1 MATVLKKS
9 DRSAANSLLT
19 RRARESIMTTHYL
32 STPLTLSDVTR
43 LRAGDL
49 VYLSGT
55 VMTVRD
61 RACNRILEASE
72 ASEIPF
78 DLENAVIYHCGPIV
92 REVGGDGSWD
102 VIAAGPTTSS
112 RLNSQ
117 TTDILDRFGVHAI
130 IGKGGMS
137 IADAMQDRCAYLAY
151 TGGCAAVAA
160 DHIISVRGVHW
171 LDLGMAEAVWVLE
184 MRDFGPLIVGIDSH
198 GRNLFD
204 EVQRRAETRML
215 AAV

>member
-1 MATVLKKS
+1 
-9 DRSAANSLLT
+9 
-19 RRARESIMTTHYL
+19 MTTHHL
-32 STPLTLSDVTR
+32 STPLTISDVTR

-78 DLENAVIYHCGPIV
+78 NLENAVIYHCGPIV
-92 REVGGDGSWD
+92 RGVDGDESWE

-117 TTDILDRFGVHAI
+117 TADILDRFGVHAI

-137 IADAMQDRCAYLAY
+137 IADAMRGRCAYLAY

-160 DHIISVRGVHW
+160 DHISSVRGVHW
-171 LDLGMAEAVWVLE
+171 IDLGMAEAVWVLE
-184 MRDFGPLIVGIDSH
+184 MRDFGPLIVGIDAY

-204 EVQRRAETRML
+204 EVQRRAETRL
-215 AAV
+215 SVVV

>member
-1 MATVLKKS
+1 
-9 DRSAANSLLT
+9 
-19 RRARESIMTTHYL
+19 MTIHHL
-32 STPLTLSDVTR
+32 STPLTLSAVAR
-43 LRAGDL
+43 LHAGDL

-72 ASEIPF
+72 ASEASDIPF

-92 REVGGDGSWD
+92 REVDGSWE

-117 TTDILDRFGVHAI
+117 TADILDRFGVHAI

-137 IADAMQDRCAYLAY
+137 IADAMRDRCAYLAY

-160 DHIISVRGVHW
+160 DHIDSVRGVNW
-171 LDLGMAEAVWVLE
+171 IDLGMAEAVWVLE

-204 EVQRRAETRML
+204 EVQRRAEKRLL
-215 AAV
+215 AVV

>member
-1 MATVLKKS
+1 MSHKKS
-9 DRSAANSLLT
+9 DQSAANNLLT
-19 RRARESIMTTHYL
+19 RRARWSTMTIHHL
-32 STPLTLSDVTR
+32 STPLTLSAVAR
-43 LRAGDL
+43 LHAGDL

-72 ASEIPF
+72 ASDIPF

-92 REVGGDGSWD
+92 REVDGSWE

-137 IADAMQDRCAYLAY
+137 IADAMRDRCAYLAY

-171 LDLGMAEAVWVLE
+171 IDLGMAEAVWVLE
-184 MRDFGPLIVGIDSH
+184 MCDFGPLIVGIDSH

-204 EVQRRAETRML
+204 EVQRRAEKRL
-215 AAV
+215 LEVV

>member
-1 MATVLKKS
+1 
-9 DRSAANSLLT
+9 
-19 RRARESIMTTHYL
+19 MTTHHL
-32 STPLTLSDVTR
+32 STPLTISDVTR

-49 VYLSGT
+49 VYLNGT
-55 VMTVRD
+55 VMTAVRD
-61 RACNRILEASE
+61 RACSRILAASD

-92 REVGGDGSWD
+92 RGVAGSWE

-117 TTDILDRFGVHAI
+117 TTDILGRFGVHAI

-137 IADAMQDRCAYLAY
+137 IADAMRDRCAYLAY

-160 DHIISVRGVHW
+160 DHVSAVHSVHW
-171 LDLGMAEAVWVLE
+171 IDLGMAEAVWVLGI
-184 MRDFGPLIVGIDSH
+184 RDFGPLIVGIDSH

-204 EVQRRAETRML
+204 EVHRRAEKRMS
-215 AAV
+215 VVI

>member
-1 MATVLKKS
+1 MVIFSEKS
-9 DRSAANSLLT
+9 DRSAANNLLT
-19 RRARESIMTTHYL
+19 RRARESTMTTHHL

-61 RACNRILEASE
+61 QACNRILE

-92 REVGGDGSWD
+92 RGVDGSWE

-137 IADAMQDRCAYLAY
+137 IADAMRGRCAYLAY

-160 DHIISVRGVHW
+160 DHISSVRGVHW
-171 LDLGMAEAVWVLE
+171 IDLGMAEAVWVLE
-184 MRDFGPLIVGIDSH
+184 VRDFGPLIVGIDSH

-204 EVQRRAETRML
+204 EVQRRAEKRLLT
-215 AAV
+215 VV

>member
-1 MATVLKKS
+1 MEISRKKS
-9 DRSAANSLLT
+9 DRSAANNLLT
-19 RRARESIMTTHYL
+19 RRARESTMATHHL
-32 STPLTLSDVTR
+32 STPLTISDVTR

-61 RACNRILEASE
+61 RACSRILQASD

-92 REVGGDGSWD
+92 RGVAGSWE

-137 IADAMQDRCAYLAY
+137 IADAMRDRCAYLAY

-160 DHIISVRGVHW
+160 DHISSVRGVHW
-171 LDLGMAEAVWVLE
+171 IDLGMAEAVWVLE

-204 EVQRRAETRML
+204 EVQRRAEKRL
-215 AAV
+215 LEVV

>member
-1 MATVLKKS
+1 MSCKKS
-9 DRSAANSLLT
+9 DRSVANSLLT
-19 RRARESIMTTHYL
+19 RCTREGAMTIHHL
-32 STPLTLSDVTR
+32 STPLTISEVTR
-43 LRAGDL
+43 LHAGDL

-55 VMTVRD
+55 VMTARD
-61 RACNRILEASE
+61 RACNRILGASNP
-72 ASEIPF
+72 SEIPF

-92 REVGGDGSWD
+92 RGVGGDESWD

-117 TTDILDRFGVHAI
+117 TADILDRFGVHAI

-137 IADAMQDRCAYLAY
+137 IADAMRDRCAYLAY

-160 DHIISVRGVHW
+160 DHIDSVRGVNW
-171 LDLGMAEAVWVLE
+171 IDLGMAEAVWVLE

-204 EVQRRAETRML
+204 EVQRRAEKRLL
-215 AAV
+215 AVV

>member
-1 MATVLKKS
+1 
-9 DRSAANSLLT
+9 
-19 RRARESIMTTHYL
+19 MTTHHL
-32 STPLTLSDVTR
+32 STPLTISDVTR

-61 RACNRILEASE
+61 RACNRILEAAE

-78 DLENAVIYHCGPIV
+78 NLENAVIYHCGPIV
-92 REVGGDGSWD
+92 RGVDGDESWE

-117 TTDILDRFGVHAI
+117 TADILDRFGVHAI

-137 IADAMQDRCAYLAY
+137 IADAMRGRCAYLAY

-160 DHIISVRGVHW
+160 DHISSVRGVHW
-171 LDLGMAEAVWVLE
+171 IDLGMAEAVWVLE
-184 MRDFGPLIVGIDSH
+184 MRDFGPLIVGIDAY

-204 EVQRRAETRML
+204 EVQRRAETRL
-215 AAV
+215 SVVV

>member
-1 MATVLKKS
+1 
-9 DRSAANSLLT
+9 
-19 RRARESIMTTHYL
+19 MTTHHL
-32 STPLTLSDVTR
+32 STPLTISDVTR
-43 LRAGDL
+43 LHAGDL
-49 VYLSGT
+49 VYLNGT
-55 VMTVRD
+55 VMTARD
-61 RACNRILEASE
+61 RACSRILAASE

-92 REVGGDGSWD
+92 REVDENGSWD

-137 IADAMQDRCAYLAY
+137 IADAMRDRCAYLAY

-160 DHIISVRGVHW
+160 GHISSVRGVHW
-171 LDLGMAEAVWVLE
+171 IDLGMAEAVWVLE
-184 MRDFGPLIVGIDSH
+184 VRDFGPLIVGIDSH
-198 GRNLFD
+198 GRNLFE
-204 EVQRRAETRML
+204 EVQRRGERRML
-215 AAV
+215 ALV

>member
-1 MATVLKKS
+1 
-9 DRSAANSLLT
+9 
-19 RRARESIMTTHYL
+19 MTTHHL
-32 STPLTLSDVTR
+32 SAPLTLSDVTR

-49 VYLSGT
+49 VYLNGT

-61 RACNRILEASE
+61 RACNRILGASD

-92 REVGGDGSWD
+92 GGTEGSWE

-137 IADAMQDRCAYLAY
+137 IGDAMRDRCAYLAY

-160 DHIISVRGVHW
+160 DHVSAVRGVHW
-171 LDLGMAEAVWVLE
+171 IDLGMTEAVWVLE

-204 EVQRRAETRML
+204 EVQRRAEKRLL
-215 AAV
+215 AVV

>member
-1 MATVLKKS
+1 MVISHKKFDQS
-9 DRSAANSLLT
+9 YANNFLT
-19 RRARESIMTTHYL
+19 CRARESTMTTHHL
-32 STPLTLSDVTR
+32 STPLTLSDVTG

-55 VMTVRD
+55 VLTVRD
-61 RACNRILEASE
+61 QACNRVLE

-78 DLENAVIYHCGPIV
+78 DLENSVIYHCGPIIRGV
-92 REVGGDGSWD
+92 DGSWE

-117 TTDILDRFGVHAI
+117 TADILDRFGVHAI

-137 IADAMQDRCAYLAY
+137 IADAMRDRCAYLAY

-160 DHIISVRGVHW
+160 DHIDSVRGVHW
-171 LDLGMAEAVWVLE
+171 IDLGMAEAVWVLE
-184 MRDFGPLIVGIDSH
+184 VRDFGPLIVGIDSH

-204 EVQRRAETRML
+204 EVQRRAETRL
-215 AAV
+215 SAVV

>member
-1 MATVLKKS
+1 MAIAHKKS
-9 DRSAANSLLT
+9 DRSAANNLLT
-19 RRARESIMTTHYL
+19 RRARESTMTTHHL
-32 STPLTLSDVTR
+32 STPLTISDVTR

-78 DLENAVIYHCGPIV
+78 NLENAVIYHCGPIV
-92 REVGGDGSWD
+92 RGVDGSWE

-137 IADAMQDRCAYLAY
+137 IADAMRGRCAYLAY

-160 DHIISVRGVHW
+160 DHISSVRGVHW
-171 LDLGMAEAVWVLE
+171 IDLGMAEAVWVLE
-184 MRDFGPLIVGIDSH
+184 MRDFGPLIVGIDAY

-204 EVQRRAETRML
+204 EVQRRAETRL
-215 AAV
+215 SVVV

>member
-1 MATVLKKS
+1 
-9 DRSAANSLLT
+9 
-19 RRARESIMTTHYL
+19 MTIHHL
-32 STPLTLSDVTR
+32 STPLTISDVTR
-43 LRAGDL
+43 LRAGDI
-49 VYLSGT
+49 VYLSKT

-61 RACNRILEASE
+61 RACNRILGASKP
-72 ASEIPF
+72 SEIPF
-78 DLENAVIYHCGPIV
+78 DLENSVIYHCGPIV
-92 REVGGDGSWD
+92 RGAEGDKSWD

-112 RLNSQ
+112 RLNLQ

-137 IADAMQDRCAYLAY
+137 IADAMRDRCAYLAY

-160 DHIISVRGVHW
+160 DHISSVRGVHW
-171 LDLGMAEAVWVLE
+171 IDLGMAEAVWVLE

-204 EVQRRAETRML
+204 EVQRRAEMRLL

>member
-1 MATVLKKS
+1 MGMSHKKS
-9 DRSAANSLLT
+9 DQSAANNLLT
-19 RRARESIMTTHYL
+19 RCVRWSTMTIHHL
-32 STPLTLSDVTR
+32 STPLTLPAVAR
-43 LRAGDL
+43 LHAGDL

-61 RACNRILEASE
+61 RACNRILGASD
-72 ASEIPF
+72 IPF

-92 REVGGDGSWD
+92 REVDGSWE

-117 TTDILDRFGVHAI
+117 TADILDRFGVHAI

-137 IADAMQDRCAYLAY
+137 IADAMRDRCAYLAY

-160 DHIISVRGVHW
+160 DHIDSVRGVNW
-171 LDLGMAEAVWVLE
+171 IDLGMAEAVWVLE

-204 EVQRRAETRML
+204 EVQRRAEKRLL
-215 AAV
+215 AVV

>member
-1 MATVLKKS
+1 MAISRKKS
-9 DRSAANSLLT
+9 DRSAANNLLT
-19 RRARESIMTTHYL
+19 RRARESTMAIHHL
-32 STPLTLSDVTR
+32 STPLTISDVTR

-49 VYLSGT
+49 VYLNGT

-61 RACNRILEASE
+61 RACGRILAASE
-72 ASEIPF
+72 ESEIPF

-92 REVGGDGSWD
+92 RGAEGSWE

-137 IADAMQDRCAYLAY
+137 IADAMRDRCAYLAY

-160 DHIISVRGVHW
+160 DHISAVRGVHW
-171 LDLGMAEAVWVLE
+171 IDLGMAEAVWVLE
-184 MRDFGPLIVGIDSH
+184 IRDFGPLIVGIDAY

-204 EVQRRAETRML
+204 EVQRRAEKRL
-215 AAV
+215 SAVV

>member
-1 MATVLKKS
+1 MAIAHKKS
-9 DRSAANSLLT
+9 DRSAANNLLT
-19 RRARESIMTTHYL
+19 RRARESTMTTHHL
-32 STPLTLSDVTR
+32 STPLTISDVTR

-92 REVGGDGSWD
+92 RGVDGSWE

-137 IADAMQDRCAYLAY
+137 IADAMRGRCAYLAY

-160 DHIISVRGVHW
+160 DHISSVRGVHW
-171 LDLGMAEAVWVLE
+171 IDLGMAEAVWVLE
-184 MRDFGPLIVGIDSH
+184 MRDFGPLIVGIDAY

-204 EVQRRAETRML
+204 EVQRRAETRL
-215 AAV
+215 SVVV

>member
-1 MATVLKKS
+1 MAV
-9 DRSAANSLLT
+9 
-19 RRARESIMTTHYL
+19 HHL
-32 STPLTLSDVTR
+32 STPLTISDVIP
-43 LRAGDL
+43 LQAGDL

-61 RACNRILEASE
+61 RACDRILKASD
-72 ASEIPF
+72 ASGIPF
-78 DLENAVIYHCGPIV
+78 DLENAVIYHCGPIIAKA
-92 REVGGDGSWD
+92 EGSWK

-117 TTDILDRFGVHAI
+117 TVDLLDRFGVHAI

-137 IADAMQDRCAYLAY
+137 IADAMWGRCVYLAS

-160 DHIISVRGVHW
+160 DHIDSVRGVHW
-171 LDLGMAEAVWVLE
+171 IDLGMAEAVWVLDV
-184 MRDFGPLIVGIDSH
+184 RNFGPLIVGIDAH

-204 EVQRRAETRML
+204 EVRKRAEERL
-215 AAV
+215 SAIV

>member
-1 MATVLKKS
+1 MAISRKKS
-9 DRSAANSLLT
+9 DRSAANNLLT
-19 RRARESIMTTHYL
+19 RRARESTMAIHHL

-72 ASEIPF
+72 ASDIPF

-92 REVGGDGSWD
+92 REVDGSWE

-117 TTDILDRFGVHAI
+117 TTDILYRFGVHAI

-137 IADAMQDRCAYLAY
+137 IADAMRDRCAYLAY

-160 DHIISVRGVHW
+160 DHIDSVRGVHW
-171 LDLGMAEAVWVLE
+171 IDLGMAEAVWVLE

-204 EVQRRAETRML
+204 EVQRRAEKRLL
-215 AAV
+215 AVV

>member
-1 MATVLKKS
+1 
-9 DRSAANSLLT
+9 
-19 RRARESIMTTHYL
+19 MTTHHL
-32 STPLTLSDVTR
+32 STPLTLSNVTG

-55 VMTVRD
+55 VLTVRD
-61 RACNRILEASE
+61 QACNRILE

-78 DLENAVIYHCGPIV
+78 DLENAVIYHCGPII
-92 REVGGDGSWD
+92 RGADWSWE

-117 TTDILDRFGVHAI
+117 TADILDRFGVNAI

-137 IADAMQDRCAYLAY
+137 IADAMRDRCAYLAY

-160 DHIISVRGVHW
+160 DHIDSVRGVHW
-171 LDLGMAEAVWVLE
+171 IDLGMAEAVWVLE
-184 MRDFGPLIVGIDSH
+184 VRYFGPLIVGIDSH

-204 EVQRRAETRML
+204 EVQRRAKTRL
-215 AAV
+215 SAVV